1 MVAEKAGIAVC
12 VTTSLQFFTGG
23 SFIRVTGL
31 PNLQRRS
38 VYIVLANRIGRIVA
52 HATHVA
58 HHATSIQIVCHLCL
72 GHSSLQLRGIVM
84 DLNWNTVLDTYL
96 IPWGT
101 KIVMAL
107 LVFVIGR
114 WIALALTRALRS
126 IMTRS
131 SVDPMLVGFLG
142 NIVKM
147 ALLAV
152 VVLATLEQLGVNT
165 TSALAILGAAG
176 LAVGLALKDSLS
188 SFAAGVML
196 IIFRPFKLGD
206 FVEAGGTSGVV
217 EDIRIFHT
225 VLRTGDNREITMPN
239 AQIYSGT
246 IINYSARDT
255 RRIDLV
261 IGIGYEDDMK
271 KAQEL
276 IRQVL
281 EAESTLLKD
290 PAPTVMLLELG
301 ESSVDFA
308 VRPWVKSS
316 DYWTTRAALL
326 ENIKTVFD
334 REGINIPYPQRDVHL
349 YQVASN

>member
-1 MVAEKAGIAVC
+1 
-12 VTTSLQFFTGG
+12 
-23 SFIRVTGL
+23 
-31 PNLQRRS
+31 
-38 VYIVLANRIGRIVA
+38 
-52 HATHVA
+52 
-58 HHATSIQIVCHLCL
+58 
-72 GHSSLQLRGIVM
+72 M

-126 IMTRS
+126 VMTRS
-131 SVDPMLVGFLG
+131 SVDPMLVSFLG